1 MDAFNAQVMDVCAA
15 YNDAMAL
22 SHTRGLH
29 TVSLDEQTG
38 IQAIQRI
45 APDLLPRPGRI
56 ARREYEYKRE
66 MFQREVRLFGSVTSG
81 ARGFGEGEG
90 SLADAEVELLA
101 SVAGL
106 GTV

>member
-1 MDAFNAQVMDVCAA
+1 
-15 YNDAMAL
+15 
-22 SHTRGLH
+22 
-29 TVSLDEQTG
+29 
-38 IQAIQRI
+38 
-45 APDLLPRPGRI
+45 
-56 ARREYEYKRE
+56 

-106 GTV
+106 GQFEASRGSDLLGAASIPGRWGLEVDRTVQSFSVVMIDEDAKRLL